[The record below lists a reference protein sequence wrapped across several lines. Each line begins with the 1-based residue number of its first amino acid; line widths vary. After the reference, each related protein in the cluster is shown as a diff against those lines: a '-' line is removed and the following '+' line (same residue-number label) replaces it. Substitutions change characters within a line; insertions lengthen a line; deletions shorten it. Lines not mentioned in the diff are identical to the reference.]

1 MLQLYLQLLET
12 EEEQRD
18 FSLLY
23 ETYQKLM
30 HWVAIDIL
38 HDDSLAE
45 DAVQEAF
52 LRIIKNFQKIN
63 EILCPETKNF
73 VVIIV
78 KNVALTMQSKKTRDF
93 ENCISL
99 CAEEDTLNESEDSL
113 HAVLESMS
121 GKHDE
126 TVDAFLAQELKL
138 AMEQLPE
145 KLREVLF
152 LYGYLGYHMREI
164 SAYLGISEAT
174 AHKRLQRARNMI
186 ARIWM
191 EKGR

>member
-1 MLQLYLQLLET
+1 
-12 EEEQRD
+12 
-18 FSLLY
+18 
-23 ETYQKLM
+23 
-30 HWVAIDIL
+30 
-38 HDDSLAE
+38 
-45 DAVQEAF
+45 
-52 LRIIKNFQKIN
+52 
-63 EILCPETKNF
+63 
-73 VVIIV
+73 
-78 KNVALTMQSKKTRDF
+78 MQSKKTRDF